1 MKYAVIIMFVLSLVF
16 ANVPMVAA
24 ETVEGVEL
32 GKVYEVT
39 VTEQIDTPYTG
50 PLGISIIG
58 NNVYVRIKKAK
69 KGEKYKVK
77 IVDVEENPYTSTMDA
92 DFDIV
97 SGP

>member
-1 MKYAVIIMFVLSLVF
+1 MKYAVIITFALSLVF
-16 ANVPMVAA
+16 ASVPMVAA

-50 PLGISIIG
+50 PLGLSIIG
-58 NNVYVRIKKAK
+58 NDVYVRIKKGK
-69 KGEKYKVK
+69 MGEKYKVK
-77 IVDVEENPYTSTMDA
+77 IIDVEGNPYTGTMDA
-92 DFDIV
+92 DFDLV